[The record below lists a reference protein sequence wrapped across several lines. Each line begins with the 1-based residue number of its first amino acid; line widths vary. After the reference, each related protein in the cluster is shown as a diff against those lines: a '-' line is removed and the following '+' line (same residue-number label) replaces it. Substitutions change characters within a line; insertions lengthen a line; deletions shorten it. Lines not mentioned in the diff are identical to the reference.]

1 MNGAQSALQQL
12 FTKPLF
18 TKPPRHGRY
27 GDFCSRRN
35 IMAISLLNNLSSL
48 ASQSRLSA
56 TGAQLS
62 ATIQRLSSGLRI
74 NSSGDDAAGLAIANK
89 YRSDV
94 AVISQGVRN
103 ANDGLS
109 TLQVVDGGLNTISNL
124 LDRAATLSSQ
134 SASDT
139 FSGNRDTLQGEFSK
153 VLSEITREA
162 QNIGLVTN
170 GTNNKALTTII
181 GGGSDTFAA
190 TNSNN
195 GVQIDLSGASNRVDA
210 TSLGLNSLNI
220 GATSGTVTAA
230 SGINFG
236 TAGAAITAAET
247 LTFQQVGATGTLS
260 SFTVALTAGQTAN
273 SVLSQLQADASLKT
287 AGITASTDASG
298 NLQFS
303 SANFFTATSS
313 VAAGATSTGVGTT
326 TIITTAANNTTVT
339 GAAATAADTERL
351 DFTIGASGSITQI
364 SFATST
370 VAATSA
376 TNIVAAVNGNAT
388 LRDAG
393 IFAIN
398 TTGATVKIVSTKN
411 TYALSAENADGAVA
425 NNGTTAVGAFTVTA
439 GTGTG
444 GAAGAKSALDTIRT
458 AITNLGIVQGV
469 VGAGQN
475 RLLQA
480 IDLASS
486 QVTNFQA
493 AESRVRDADVSA
505 EASNLS
511 RLSVLQQAG
520 VAALAQANQSAQ
532 AVLSLLR

>member
-1 MNGAQSALQQL
+1 
-12 FTKPLF
+12 
-18 TKPPRHGRY
+18 
-27 GDFCSRRN
+27 
-35 IMAISLLNNLSSL
+35 MAISLVNNLSSL
-48 ASQSRLSA
+48 ASQTRLSA
-56 TGAQLS
+56 TDSKLS

-94 AVISQGVRN
+94 AVISQGIRN

-109 TLQVVDGGLNTISNL
+109 TLQIVDGGLNTISNL
-124 LDRAATLSSQ
+124 LDRAAILASQ

-170 GTNNKALTTII
+170 GANNKSLTTII
-181 GGGSDTFAA
+181 GGGSDSFA
-190 TNSNN
+190 TVGGNN
-195 GVQIDLSGASNRVDA
+195 GVQIDLSGSGNRVDS
-210 TSLGLNSLNI
+210 TSLGLNNLNI
-220 GATSGTVTAA
+220 GATSGTVTGAG
-230 SGINFG
+230 GINFS
-236 TAGAAITAAET
+236 TAGTSITANET
-247 LTFQQVGATGTLS
+247 LTFQNVGATGTLS
-260 SFTVALTAGQTAN
+260 SFTVALTAGQSAN
-273 SVLSQLQADASLKT
+273 SVLAQLQADTNLKA
-287 AGITASTDASG
+287 AGITATVNSSG

-303 SANFFTATSS
+303 SANFFTAVSS
-313 VAAGATSTGVGTT
+313 VAAANQTGIGTT
-326 TIITTAANNTTVT
+326 VLVTGAANNTTIT
-339 GAAATAADTERL
+339 AQASTAADTQRF
-351 DFTIGASGSITQI
+351 DFTVGASGTITQL
-364 SFATST
+364 SVSTST
-370 VAATSA
+370 VAATNTAS
-376 TNIVAAVNGNAT
+376 IVSAVNNSAT

-398 TTGATVKIVSTKN
+398 TTGNTIQVVSTK
-411 TYALSAENADGAVA
+411 TTFALNVENADGATA
-425 NNGTTAVGAFTVTA
+425 NNATTAVGAFTITA

-444 GAAGAKSALDTIRT
+444 GASGAKSALDTIRT
-458 AITNLGIVQGV
+458 AITTLGTVQGV

-480 IDLASS
+480 IDLATS

>member
-1 MNGAQSALQQL
+1 
-12 FTKPLF
+12 
-18 TKPPRHGRY
+18 
-27 GDFCSRRN
+27 
-35 IMAISLLNNLSSL
+35 MAVSLVNNLSSL
-48 ASQSRLSA
+48 ASQSRLSS
-56 TGAQLS
+56 TNFKLN

-89 YRSDV
+89 YRSDI
-94 AVISQGVRN
+94 AVLSQGIRN

-109 TLQVVDGGLNTISNL
+109 TLQIVDGGLNTISNL
-124 LDRAATLSSQ
+124 LDRAATLASQ

-162 QNIGLVTN
+162 QNIGLVN
-170 GTNNKALTTII
+170 GGANNKSLTTVI

-190 TNSNN
+190 ANSNN
-195 GVQIDLSGASNRVDA
+195 GVVIDLSGASNRVDA
-210 TSLGLNSLNI
+210 TSLGINSLNI

-230 SGINFG
+230 GGIDF
-236 TAGAAITAAET
+236 TSTSATLTAAET
-247 LTFQQVGATGTLS
+247 LTFQKVGATGTLQ

-273 SVLSQLQADASLKT
+273 SVLAQLQADSNLKD
-287 AGITASTDASG
+287 AGITAGLSG
-298 NLQFS
+298 TNLQFS
-303 SANFFTATSS
+303 SSNFFTVVSS
-313 VAAGATSTGVGTT
+313 
-326 TIITTAANNTTVT
+326 TAAANQTGIGQTVLIT
-339 GAAATAADTERL
+339 GAANSTTLTGLAATANSTQNL
-351 DFTIGASGSITQI
+351 DFTIGSSGTINQI
-364 SFATST
+364 SLTTNT
-370 VAATSA
+370 VAATTTANLVSA
-376 TNIVAAVNGNAT
+376 INNNAT

-393 IFAIN
+393 IFAVN
-398 TTGATVKIVSTKN
+398 TTGVTVRIVSTKN
-411 TYALSAENADGAVA
+411 TFQLTAENATAAA
-425 NNGTTAVGAFTVTA
+425 NNGVAAGQATITA

-444 GAAGAKSALDTIRT
+444 GASGAKSALDTLRT
-458 AITNLGIVQGV
+458 AITTLGVVQGT

-480 IDLASS
+480 IDLATS

-493 AESRVRDADVSA
+493 AESRIRDADVSA